1 MTLAVGILGYG
12 ATLRCAPLLEQLE
25 ADPAVSEVLLFW
37 NSAPTDAMADAR
49 LGTARKVRVQTS
61 ASNLGSAGGY
71 GALLR
76 WFDHASTAPFL
87 LLLDDDAQP
96 AADCTAALLARA
108 RDPAFDPTRTLLMSH
123 RRDLPEFAALRAS
136 GRLPAPPRA
145 GSCLGLHL
153 ANLWSPPRAVASG
166 NPPLLPCAPYG
177 GLLVPRA
184 ALPCLGLPDQRLF
197 LYGDDIALTL
207 AFTRG
212 GGAIWHVGEAV
223 VGDSAPAWNALGG
236 AVGNTARRMLHLDDH
251 KAYHETRSAAYLA
264 KRFHPGQPWVYALN
278 RAAFLAQLTLLALRH
293 GRWRRLG
300 LLRRALRD
308 GERLA
313 RVPQGAPTPAAPQ
326 PAATTPQTCPAQR

>member
-12 ATLRCAPLLEQLE
+12 ATLRCGALLEQLE

-37 NSAPTDAMADAR
+37 NSAPADAMADAR

-108 RDPAFDPTRTLLMSH
+108 HDPAFDPTRTLLISH
-123 RRDLPEFAALRAS
+123 RRDVPEFAALRAS
-136 GRLPAPPRA
+136 GQLPAPPRA

-153 ANLWSPPRAVASG
+153 ANLWSPPRPIASG
-166 NPPLLPCAPYG
+166 NPALLPCAPYG

-184 ALPCLGLPDQRLF
+184 ALPRLGLPDQRLF

-212 GGAIWHVGEAV
+212 GGAIQHVAEAV
-223 VGDSAPAWNALGG
+223 VADRAPAWNALGG
-236 AVGNTARRMLHLDDH
+236 EVRNTVRRMLHLDDH
-251 KAYHETRSAAYLA
+251 KAYHETRSAAYVA
-264 KRFHPGQPWVYALN
+264 RRFYAGSPSVYALN
-278 RAAFLAQLTLLALRH
+278 RTALLTQWTLLALRH
-293 GRWRRLG
+293 GRWQRLG

-313 RVPQGAPTPAAPQ
+313 RVPPSAPTPAAPQ
-326 PAATTPQTCPAQR
+326 PVATTY